1 MAHKRS
7 FRERGRAVGGRLAR
21 GFKGTLVAGGAGA
34 ATFFAHDIAT
44 QNITSVQDKPWAI
57 PAGLL
62 VVGHFMKQRSSLMLP
77 GVAVCGAAG
86 YALGNA
92 INFMMKTKAAEKKA
106 EQSETKGLITR
117 DDTEGVVTPETGD
130 YELPAS
136 SEIPYGIDSSEQ
148 PIFSD
153 AMGL

>member
-1 MAHKRS
+1 MAKKS
-7 FRERGRAVGGRLAR
+7 FRQRGADVGRGLAR
-21 GFKGTLVAGGAGA
+21 GFKGTLMAGGAGA

-62 VVGHFMKQRSSLMLP
+62 VVGHLMKQRQRLVVP
-77 GVAVCGAAG
+77 GTAVCGAAG

-92 INFMMKTKAAEKKA
+92 INFMMKTKAAGKDA
-106 EQSETKGLITR
+106 QGLVTR
-117 DDTEGVVTPETGD
+117 EAQGVVTPETGD
-130 YELPAS
+130 VPELQSGLEYFDPS
-136 SEIPYGIDSSEQ
+136 NETQVFSE
-148 PIFSD
+148 